1 MIRLIYYQFN
11 RSKKQWLGISPVIF
25 ISSLVVGLAFN
36 GYLNVAINSQVFLG
50 LPDPKPI
57 FLFPIVFGGVTLFF
71 VISTLISMLVQTFR
85 EDYNLLEILGA
96 SRFHLSFLVGGQI
109 FIIST
114 IVSIVGYICSLP
126 VTINYYH
133 FLQHFF
139 GKNILPDIQFRMS
152 ILGFV
157 STVLLISFLTFL
169 SGCYYSLKSMKHKI
183 ISPFRKKIRLV
194 RKAMLLCF
202 IFFIW
207 GTILI
212 QIFRV
217 QSILTK
223 AQMIFNL
230 VIFNMAVIYQISP
243 YIQGGAI
250 KLLSKVIFRKRYMY
264 IFSKW
269 NLLFNNSYI
278 KSISA
283 SAIGIITLISSFQMI
298 SQNIL
303 ARFQDNGDLEL
314 KVAFIV
320 YVGAPI
326 LIVLANIMSIAIL
339 SLEQEKNEIKQLE
352 LLGASNF
359 QMVMIK
365 LGESIFL
372 TTVIS
377 LLSLLLNIVIM
388 LLIAYCLKED
398 SLLRSFNY
406 SGLFLSNI
414 IISIMLFTV
423 LFLSKSAYFIIKN
436 IRDNIIKLLANS
448 NKKVYNGDG

>member
-1 MIRLIYYQFN
+1 
-11 RSKKQWLGISPVIF
+11 
-25 ISSLVVGLAFN
+25 
-36 GYLNVAINSQVFLG
+36 
-50 LPDPKPI
+50 
-57 FLFPIVFGGVTLFF
+57 
-71 VISTLISMLVQTFR
+71 
-85 EDYNLLEILGA
+85 
-96 SRFHLSFLVGGQI
+96 
-109 FIIST
+109 
-114 IVSIVGYICSLP
+114 
-126 VTINYYH
+126 
-133 FLQHFF
+133 
-139 GKNILPDIQFRMS
+139 
-152 ILGFV
+152 
-157 STVLLISFLTFL
+157 
-169 SGCYYSLKSMKHKI
+169 
-183 ISPFRKKIRLV
+183 
-194 RKAMLLCF
+194 
-202 IFFIW
+202 
-207 GTILI
+207 TILI